1 VAETGEIDISVVF
14 QGAQQASQQIGSVT
28 GQLGGL
34 GTAAQQSSAASAQA
48 GVSLQ
53 GFAQAAQTSSQRIQ
67 GVASA
72 VQTLAATLGSRDRT
86 GSLVAGVAGSV
97 AQFAAMGSMLGPG
110 GTVVGGVVGL
120 AAGVV
125 GLAGASRDAA
135 EAAQTQLEA
144 ERRLGEISRETAD
157 GVRGLAA
164 AIRDRAAAS
173 SLLAGVASEL
183 EYAEAIDDT
192 RERIDALNIDYS
204 ALQDEMREH
213 SGDTE
218 LLASMADQRASISET
233 IVSLESLI
241 GSYRSLSRA
250 ASAESSEIMAEGL
263 AGGAPAPSGGGGG
276 GEAPTTTIVDMNER
290 YREES
295 ARIMGE
301 RLEGI
306 REANAEMLTWEL
318 ERIAA
323 QEEAEREHARRV
335 AEIQF
340 DLQAEMNQA
349 AADAEQ
355 QRAERAAEGLLA
367 MKEAQE
373 SADSSALDG
382 RRSMATEMTGLFGS
396 VTMSFGKTLAAIAT
410 GEKTASEAFEGLA
423 KAFLEMISQYTTLK
437 AATEFAEAGAAAA
450 SYNWGGFAA
459 HIAAGVAFTA
469 VAIATGV
476 GAAAI
481 NSPPQAPARP
491 EAGGERNEGGGGD
504 VVINWNGPIV
514 TAGTRAELGREV
526 RNLVGEAASI

>member
-183 EYAEAIDDT
+183 EYAEAIDAT
-192 RERIDALNIDYS
+192 RERIDALNVDYS

-301 RLEGI
+301 RLEGT
-306 REANAEMLTWEL
+306 REANDEMLTWEL